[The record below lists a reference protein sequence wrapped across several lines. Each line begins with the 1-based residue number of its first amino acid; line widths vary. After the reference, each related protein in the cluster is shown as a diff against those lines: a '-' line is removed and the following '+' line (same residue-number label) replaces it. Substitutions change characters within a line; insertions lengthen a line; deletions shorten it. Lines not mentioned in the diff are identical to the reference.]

1 MTRLRHGQTCACSL
15 CDKERSSDDVD
26 SGVIDKLIRKSSV
39 LIDGLENLKGH
50 RVPEIMRR
58 IATTDGH
65 MTRTGP
71 VMRANREF
79 LHAPMHAQRASWL
92 ARTCFKLTISP
103 DVDRKFL
110 ATDVAWG
117 L

>member
-1 MTRLRHGQTCACSL
+1 MRLRHGQTCACSL

-50 RVPEIMRR
+50 RVPEIKRR

-65 MTRTGP
+65 MTWTGP
-71 VMRANREF
+71 VVRANREF
-79 LHAPMHAQRASWL
+79 LHAPMHAQ
-92 ARTCFKLTISP
+92 
-103 DVDRKFL
+103 
-110 ATDVAWG
+110 
-117 L
+117 